1 VTDPIS
7 QPHAASAD
15 TRRHVVQFYQGDEQA
30 LARNVARFFHDG
42 MIRGQGVVAI
52 ATAGR
57 RAAIVRE
64 LAVLSVDVDAA
75 VRSGSVLLLD
85 AEETLGRLTLDDR
98 PDPQRFGRVI
108 GSVLRDL
115 RSATG
120 SPDVRAYGEMA
131 GILWEAGRPAE
142 ALRLEELWN
151 GLIEREELELFCG
164 YPIDVFGAGFVV
176 KAMDAVLCA
185 HTHLV
190 PADGERTLETSVE
203 RAMDDVLGA
212 RSDLLRPLMKPN
224 YRPSWAVLPRGEAI
238 VLWLR
243 NNLPGTADEILRRA
257 QSYYRACSL

>member
-1 VTDPIS
+1 VADSIS
-7 QPHAASAD
+7 PSHAPNAD

-42 MIRGQGVVAI
+42 MVRGQGVVAI

-64 LAVLSVDVDAA
+64 LALLNVDVEAA
-75 VRSGSVLLLD
+75 VQSGSVLLLD
-85 AEETLGRLTLDDR
+85 AEETLGRLSLDDR
-98 PDPQRFGRVI
+98 PDPQRFEWVI
-108 GSVLRDL
+108 GSVLCGL
-115 RSATG
+115 RNVTG
-120 SPDVRAYGEMA
+120 LREVRAYGEMV

-151 GLIEREELELFCG
+151 GLMEREELELFCG
-164 YPIDVFGAGFVV
+164 YPVDVFGTGFGI
-176 KAMDAVLCA
+176 AEMDPVLCA

-190 PADGERTLETSVE
+190 PADADRALEAAVE

-212 RSDLLRPLMKPN
+212 RSDLLRPLMKAN

-243 NNLPGTADEILRRA
+243 NNLPGTADDILRRA
-257 QSYYRACSL
+257 ECYYRACG

>member
-1 VTDPIS
+1 MTDPNS
-7 QPHAASAD
+7 QSHASNAD

-30 LARNVARFFHDG
+30 LTRNVARFFHDG
-42 MIRGQGVVAI
+42 LICGQGVVVI

-64 LAVLSVDVDAA
+64 LGGLSVDVDAA
-75 VRSGSVLLLD
+75 VRSGSAVLLD
-85 AEETLGRLTLDDR
+85 AEETLGRLMLDDR
-98 PDPQRFGRVI
+98 PDAQRFEWVI
-108 GSVLRDL
+108 GSVLRAL
-115 RSATG
+115 RDVTG
-120 SPDVRAYGEMA
+120 SRDVRAYGEMV
-131 GILWEAGRPAE
+131 GILWEAGRRAD

-164 YPIDVFGAGFVV
+164 YPIDVFGAAFGITE
-176 KAMDAVLCA
+176 MDAVLCA

-190 PADGERTLETSVE
+190 SADAERALEAAVE

-212 RSDLLRPLMKPN
+212 RSDLLRPLMKAN

-257 QSYYRACSL
+257 QSYYRACG

>member
-7 QPHAASAD
+7 QPHAASD
-15 TRRHVVQFYQGDEQA
+15 TRRHVVQFYRGDEQA

-52 ATAGR
+52 ATLGR
-57 RAAIVRE
+57 RAAIARE
-64 LAVLSVDVDAA
+64 LAALHVDVGAA
-75 VRSGSVLLLD
+75 VRSGSALLLD

-98 PDPQRFGRVI
+98 PDPQRFERVI

-115 RSATG
+115 RGATG
-120 SPDVRAYGEMA
+120 SRDVRTYGEMV
-131 GILWEAGRPAE
+131 GILWEAGRSAE

-164 YPIDVFGAGFVV
+164 YPIDVFGSGFAVTE
-176 KAMDAVLCA
+176 MDAVLCA

-190 PADGERTLETSVE
+190 PADADRALEAAVE

-212 RSDLLRPLMKPN
+212 RSDLLRPLMKAN

-243 NNLPGTADEILRRA
+243 NNLPGTADDILRRA
-257 QSYYRACSL
+257 QSYYRACS